1 MNEFALRWNVPKE
14 KVTQYESGKP
24 IKGRA
29 AIKVTQPCPRS
40 GTHKNSRRERL
51 KTTKCYSDSAIHIV
65 TSGWVMRMLAIFLN
79 SPPKCEFV
87 QQLTHVW
94 CICEIIKAH
103 GEFNPLRATVIR
115 TNQDSKVWAMAD
127 DAMMIELELSNG
139 WFALCSWS
147 LDQERRKKKRG
158 ANTQLPPLY
167 NTRHPWQYPQSFNKL
182 HAGCHWGAK
191 KQVFSRSRNESFR
204 FLNRVGK
211 LASLVTDAL
220 CCQGFFLILNW
231 FSAKRHPSFNLC
243 IPQRS

>member
-24 IKGRA
+24 IKGRG

-51 KTTKCYSDSAIHIV
+51 KTMKCYSDSAIHIV

-94 CICEIIKAH
+94 CICEIIKVH
-103 GEFNPLRATVIR
+103 GTSTLWERQLYGQIR
-115 TNQDSKVWAMAD
+115 ILNFEQK
-127 DAMMIELELSNG
+127 IKLLLSNG
-139 WFALCSWS
+139 WFPPCSWS

-167 NTRHPWQYPQSFNKL
+167 NTRHPWQYPNHLINCTPVATGVRKNKCSL
-182 HAGCHWGAK
+182 DRGMNHFGFWT
-191 KQVFSRSRNESFR
+191 
-204 FLNRVGK
+204 
-211 LASLVTDAL
+211 AS
-220 CCQGFFLILNW
+220 GNW
-231 FSAKRHPSFNLC
+231 QA
-243 IPQRS
+243 

>member
-1 MNEFALRWNVPKE
+1 
-14 KVTQYESGKP
+14 
-24 IKGRA
+24 
-29 AIKVTQPCPRS
+29 
-40 GTHKNSRRERL
+40 
-51 KTTKCYSDSAIHIV
+51 
-65 TSGWVMRMLAIFLN
+65 MRMLAIFLN

-103 GEFNPLRATVIR
+103 GELNPLRATVMW

-191 KQVFSRSRNESFR
+191 KQVFSLSRNESFR
-204 FLNRVGK
+204 FPNRIGK
-211 LASLVTDAL
+211 LASLVADAL